1 MLSPVLR
8 FQISRDEEWETR
20 RGGHFRSCR
29 KGSKETHH
37 EEGVANP
44 QAAPASRALWDG
56 DILAVHGDGDR
67 RSFAHRAAADVG
79 FDLAL
84 FHGHHGKWCG
94 GGQPKGLVIA
104 AGVVADISGVAV
116 QEGHGVETREAGARQ
131 TWDQQINS
139 INHLTNKC
147 IHLK

>member
-1 MLSPVLR
+1 M
-8 FQISRDEEWETR
+8 
-20 RGGHFRSCR
+20 CR

-44 QAAPASRALWDG
+44 QAAPAHRALWDG
-56 DILAVHGDGDR
+56 DVLAVHGDGDG

-79 FDLAL
+79 FDITFL
-84 FHGHHGKWCG
+84 HGHHGKGRG
-94 GGQPKGLVIA
+94 GGQPIGFVVA
-104 AGVVADISGVAV
+104 AGVVADVSGVAV

-139 INHLTNKC
+139 INRSIN
-147 IHLK
+147 